1 MSSAPERPGADRAAT
16 TSGDAALAAAA
27 VRAEVTR
34 GLNVPQLPG
43 LPVPDDTA
51 NLRQG
56 PDLNPAL
63 LSLLP
68 LVGVWRGEGEASYPT
83 IATHRFGQQVTVA
96 HDGRGFLTWESRSWI
111 LGPGG
116 EYVRPAARES
126 GFWRVNVRAD
136 GNDTLELVLAH
147 NTGVVEVY
155 YGAPISQSSWQ
166 LATDVVIRTETA
178 KEVTGATRLYGIVE
192 DGDLA
197 FVEERAMVG
206 QPLQPHLSAKLA
218 RYAG

>member
-1 MSSAPERPGADRAAT
+1 MSSAPGPTGPDVPAT
-16 TSGDAALAAAA
+16 TSGDAALAAAG
-27 VRAEVTR
+27 VRAETTR
-34 GLNVPQLPG
+34 RLNVPQLPG

-51 NLRQG
+51 NLREG
-56 PDLNPAL
+56 PDLSPAL

-83 IATHRFGQQVTVA
+83 IATHRFGQQVVVA

-111 LGPGG
+111 LGPDG

-126 GFWRVNVRAD
+126 GFWRVNVRED
-136 GNDTLELVLAH
+136 GDDSLELLLTH
-147 NTGVVEVY
+147 STGIVELY
-155 YGAPISQSSWQ
+155 YGAPISQSAWE

-197 FVEERAMVG
+197 WVEERAMAG
-206 QPLQPHLSAKLA
+206 QPLQPHLSAKLS
-218 RYAG
+218 RHAG